1 MSTPEAQG
9 GPSRQTP
16 AAWWALATRAE
27 SGPERSAEECPEPHT
42 EAEVGHWVAVAEERS
57 AEERPEPHT
66 EAEVGH
72 WVAVAEVEEPSGP
85 ERSPEDDGPPLP
97 HSSTLAGRSRLQLQE
112 PYTAVG
118 HWVAVAEPSGPERSA
133 RWPEPL
139 RPLLLAREAGHLV
152 AEAEEPSGSGPLGG

>member
-27 SGPERSAEECPEPHT
+27 SGPERSAEE
-42 EAEVGHWVAVAEERS
+42 
-57 AEERPEPHT
+57 RPEPHT
-66 EAEVGH
+66 EVGH
-72 WVAVAEVEEPSGP
+72 WVAEVEEPSGP

-112 PYTAVG
+112 PYTAEVG

-139 RPLLLAREAGHLV
+139 LLAREAGHLV
-152 AEAEEPSGSGPLGG
+152 AEAEEPSGSGSLGG

>member
-27 SGPERSAEECPEPHT
+27 SGP
-42 EAEVGHWVAVAEERS
+42 ERS

-152 AEAEEPSGSGPLGG
+152 AEAEEPSGSGSLGG

>member
-27 SGPERSAEECPEPHT
+27 SGPERSAEERPEPHT

-66 EAEVGH
+66 EVGH
-72 WVAVAEVEEPSGP
+72 WVAEVEEPSGP

-112 PYTAVG
+112 PYTAEVG

-152 AEAEEPSGSGPLGG
+152 AEAEEPSGSGSLGG